1 MSQVTTLGAPQL
13 RTVTPQ
19 AYQKWVREHGPEHP
33 LHRLK
38 YTHNQL
44 FFIAF
49 AQVGQVGPGGRWAGA
64 GTQPLAYVSSAGPQ
78 RRWPHGFRE
87 GMKAECVCVGGEG
100 WPGLLNGLLGFIF
113 PSPPLPHHG
122 AQNWCIKRRSQS
134 IYLQVL
140 TDKHAPEHYR

>member
-1 MSQVTTLGAPQL
+1 MSGWRMAKGQCAAKVVTASPCS
-13 RTVTPQ
+13 VHPQ

-49 AQVGQVGPGGRWAGA
+49 AQ
-64 GTQPLAYVSSAGPQ
+64 
-78 RRWPHGFRE
+78 
-87 GMKAECVCVGGEG
+87 
-100 WPGLLNGLLGFIF
+100 
-113 PSPPLPHHG
+113 
-122 AQNWCIKRRSQS
+122 NWCIKRRSQS

-140 TDKHAPEHYR
+140 TDKHAPEHYRVLGSVSQFEEFGRAFHCPKDSPMNPVHKCSVW